1 MKKPHKITVAT
12 FSQVTFLTF
21 KYFLQNRL
29 LSFAGACSFSFLFS
43 IIPIF
48 VMIAMVL
55 IRILHAS
62 PQIIKSILDIIPEL
76 QDYIDSD
83 HIINLVQTK
92 PSAHSFEIFIGI
104 FIFWMARRFFA
115 SVTDSLQ
122 NIFHNRTRRKAFFNQ
137 IFTFIVELLTI
148 STMSAVLFFYFSL
161 GTLHFFDFIF
171 GFIEKNPALK
181 FLLDLLSLHS
191 VNSLPDFLIFAVVTI
206 LYKTSAGTKPHF
218 RLCVLSGF
226 LCTAAFKI
234 FRTVLNAILNVGN
247 YNLIYGVLSHAIILL
262 MEIFFFFV
270 FFLFFAQLIFS
281 IQFFDELLLGELYL
295 LPKIDKKGLGGKIK
309 RLLFIRPD
317 FLVASGSGTVN
328 LKEGETL
335 FKAESKAK
343 NAFYIA
349 KGSMYLIYEDGNKAV
364 KQRGDFFGEVECV
377 MNQKRKYSA
386 KAAENA
392 ELVKI
397 GADSFKFLIHQNQEA
412 SRKVFRKIINTE
424 TDKSVC
430 RISGNVKSF
439 RKRQEPKS

>member
-1 MKKPHKITVAT
+1 MKKPRKITAAT
-12 FSQVTFLTF
+12 FSQVMFLTF

-62 PQIIKSILDIIPEL
+62 PKIVSSILNAIPGIH
-76 QDYIDSD
+76 DYIDASNVI
-83 HIINLVQTK
+83 HLVE
-92 PSAHSFEIFIGI
+92 SMNYVHSFEIFVGL

-122 NIFHNRTRRKAFFNQ
+122 NIFHNRTRRKALLNQ
-137 IFTFIVELLTI
+137 IFTFLVELLTI
-148 STMSAVLFFYFSL
+148 STVSVVLFFYFSI
-161 GTLHFFDFIF
+161 GTLHFFDFLFDFLKNIPAI
-171 GFIEKNPALK
+171 GFSYEDFSSGTIN
-181 FLLDLLSLHS
+181 FF
-191 VNSLPDFLIFAVVTI
+191 PDFLIFAVVAI
-206 LYKTSAGTKPHF
+206 LYKTSAGTKPGV
-218 RLCVLSGF
+218 RLCVSSGF
-226 LCTAAFKI
+226 LCTLAFKI
-234 FRTVLNAILNVGN
+234 FRTALNAILNVGN

-317 FLVASGSGTVN
+317 FLVASGSGTVA
-328 LKEGETL
+328 LEEGETL
-335 FKAESKAK
+335 FKAGGNSK
-343 NAFYIA
+343 NAFYIS
-349 KGSMYLIYEDGNKAV
+349 KGSMNHVYADKKTVA

-377 MNQKRKYSA
+377 LGQKRKYSA
-386 KAAENA
+386 KTAEKT

-397 GADSFKFLIHQNQEA
+397 KADSFKFLIHQNQEA
-412 SRKVFRKIINTE
+412 SRKVFRKIMN
-424 TDKSVC
+424 
-430 RISGNVKSF
+430 
-439 RKRQEPKS
+439 QEIEKNARGANESAKALKAGK